1 MRPRSRG
8 NVDIFDERHAE
19 AGVKTKSTIH
29 PITSRT
35 NQGKIA
41 STSVPAKLPMYAN
54 TLAVKP
60 HADTTTGNLGVPN
73 LTVTISAALQINLEF
88 VSVFG
93 QTVISNDAGLLQ
105 ELFEQT
111 GAAAQQLRLCHRFS
125 LFICVTLTCS
135 ACFASSLGVAH
146 QTSLRSRSTMMRHA
160 NSLSGG
166 G

>member
-1 MRPRSRG
+1 
-8 NVDIFDERHAE
+8 V
-19 AGVKTKSTIH
+19 
-29 PITSRT
+29 ITHLSGLR
-35 NQGKIA
+35 
-41 STSVPAKLPMYAN
+41 
-54 TLAVKP
+54 
-60 HADTTTGNLGVPN
+60 
-73 LTVTISAALQINLEF
+73 
-88 VSVFG
+88 
-93 QTVISNDAGLLQ
+93 VISNDAGLLQ
-105 ELFEQT
+105 ELFEQM

>member
-1 MRPRSRG
+1 MRFKDEIAIVIERYDRVHAG
-8 NVDIFDERHAE
+8 NVWQR
-19 AGVKTKSTIH
+19 V
-29 PITSRT
+29 
-35 NQGKIA
+35 
-41 STSVPAKLPMYAN
+41 L
-54 TLAVKP
+54 
-60 HADTTTGNLGVPN
+60 
-73 LTVTISAALQINLEF
+73 
-88 VSVFG
+88 
-93 QTVISNDAGLLQ
+93 SNDAGLLQ

-111 GAAAQQLRLCHRFS
+111 VAVAQQLRLRHRFS